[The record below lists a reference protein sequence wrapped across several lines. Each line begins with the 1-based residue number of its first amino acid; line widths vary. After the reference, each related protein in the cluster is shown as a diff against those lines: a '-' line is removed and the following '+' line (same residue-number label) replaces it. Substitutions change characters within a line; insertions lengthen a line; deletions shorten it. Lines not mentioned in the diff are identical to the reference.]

1 LCRMAL
7 GVVWR
12 HGAQCLRFD
21 SCLGESRPYHT
32 SWWLLCLSRGG
43 FEGGCAGV
51 LARSSSVRQLEGL
64 ADGGSGAVQRSAWR
78 RPVSSG
84 SHGVGDG
91 HAVLEIVAQRRGWP
105 HRAGVTE
112 EMRSIIIRHGD
123 VLDGHQ
129 VDGSTPLEGIT
140 VLLRGVWHGKG
151 REWAVLCHRVTPA
164 IPHSTGTTPW
174 MAAQWRVGRT
184 APGSDS
190 QAVSGSWRDGDSL
203 LTRAPAVCQSI
214 YCPGRRSRWDTAGRG
229 RPRAR
234 WGPT

>member
-21 SCLGESRPYHT
+21 SHLCESRPCHA

-43 FEGGCAGV
+43 FEGGCARV
-51 LARSSSVRQLEGL
+51 LARSSVRQLKGL
-64 ADGGSGAVQRSAWR
+64 ADGGSGAVQQSAWR

-91 HAVLEIVAQRRGWP
+91 PAVPGIVAQRRGWP

-112 EMRSIIIRHGD
+112 EMHSIIIRHGV
-123 VLDGHQ
+123 VLDGRW

-140 VLLRGVWHGKG
+140 VLLRGAWQGKG
-151 REWAVLCHRVTPA
+151 R
-164 IPHSTGTTPW
+164 
-174 MAAQWRVGRT
+174 
-184 APGSDS
+184 
-190 QAVSGSWRDGDSL
+190 SGQYSA
-203 LTRAPAVCQSI
+203 TE
-214 YCPGRRSRWDTAGRG
+214 
-229 RPRAR
+229 
-234 WGPT
+234 